1 MRVQTPALDII
12 DAELVAIGEALA
24 LMYERRA
31 RFAVLARQGVDLKS
45 AIKQTEDEIPDR
57 GNRRLLVSMPPQ
69 EGKTTA
75 ISRYGLLWLLMRF
88 PKLRMALVS
97 YDGKIA
103 GATSYMARGD
113 IAIHDG
119 SAGNVDLGLRL
130 EKDSKALGF
139 WRLAAPHEGSV
150 YSIGIGG
157 GIAGRPLD
165 LLLMDDVVKDD
176 EVASSEIRSSRAWS
190 WWEGVGRTRLA
201 PWAPVI
207 GVGTRWHELDLQ
219 GRLTARQEEDE
230 SAGLENIE
238 RWRCVNIPAQADHDP
253 AKGEVD
259 VLGREPGE
267 FMVSARGRTTEV
279 WESIKNGTS
288 PRVWTALYQGK
299 PSPDVGNVWLK
310 TWWRR
315 YDKPK
320 WAQQPD
326 GTFRLPG
333 VDKGLLSL
341 DCAFKDKKDSDY
353 VTIGVWGKWAAE
365 VYLIYQVW
373 ARLNFTDTCTAL
385 TRVAGL
391 FPDCYTKLVEDKAN
405 GTAVLDSLKKTV
417 PGMVPI
423 VPVQHKQ
430 ARAEAVSP
438 FIRAG
443 NVHLPTAQLAAMSQE
458 ISFDVEAFIQESTSF
473 PNAAH
478 DDQVDQCSQAL
489 AEFYLSGG
497 QGEAFL
503 AAWNK
508 EVADRPEHPEP
519 ESLRGLP
526 KLSSDTAG
534 FPCKCSKPRWQRWPD
549 GLKCVHCGGEQAG

>member
-1 MRVQTPALDII
+1 
-12 DAELVAIGEALA
+12 
-24 LMYERRA
+24 
-31 RFAVLARQGVDLKS
+31 
-45 AIKQTEDEIPDR
+45 
-57 GNRRLLVSMPPQ
+57 
-69 EGKTTA
+69 
-75 ISRYGLLWLLMRF
+75 
-88 PKLRMALVS
+88 
-97 YDGKIA
+97 
-103 GATSYMARGD
+103 MARGD

-190 WWEGVGRTRLA
+190 WWEGSGRTRLA
-201 PWAPVI
+201 PWAPVM

-299 PSPDVGNVWLK
+299 PSPDVGNVWMRE
-310 TWWRR
+310 WWRC
-315 YDKPK
+315 YDTPL
-320 WAQQPD
+320 WTQQPD
-326 GTFRLPG
+326 GTYKLPG
-333 VDKGLLSL
+333 MDTAILSV
-341 DCAFKDKKDSDY
+341 DCAFRDKKSSDY
-353 VTIGVWGKWAAE
+353 VVIQCWAMKGADS
-365 VYLIYQVW
+365 YLISQVW
-373 ARLNFTDTCTAL
+373 ARLSFTATLDAL
-385 TRVAGL
+385 KRVARL
-391 FPDCYTKLVEDKAN
+391 FPDAHRKLIEAKAN
-405 GTAVLDSLKKTV
+405 GDAVIDSLKHEMSGVIASEPTQSKV
-417 PGMVPI
+417 
-423 VPVQHKQ
+423 

-443 NVHLPTAQLAAMSQE
+443 NVHLPSQHVASMQRD
-458 ISFDVEAFIQESTSF
+458 IAWDPDGLIVEATGF
-473 PNAAH
+473 PNATH
-478 DDQVDQCSQAL
+478 DDQVDATSQAL
-489 AEFYLSGG
+489 AELYLGKGG
-497 QGEAFL
+497 PGSMH
-503 AAWNK
+503 
-508 EVADRPEHPEP
+508 VAKGRIPGMRAPHGMSDGRFG
-519 ESLRGLP
+519 RG
-526 KLSSDTAG
+526 G
-534 FPCKCSKPRWQRWPD
+534 RF
-549 GLKCVHCGGEQAG
+549 

>member
-1 MRVQTPALDII
+1 MSAVCAWRKLTLRGSPRRRCRRWRRWAWRVEWRSSVMPSTLISPPVRSPLISALLAQGEGPKHSDATPGELAARLDPMRVQTPALDII

-88 PKLRMALVS
+88 PKLRMAIVS

-190 WWEGVGRTRLA
+190 WWEGSGRTRLA
-201 PWAPVI
+201 PWAPVM

-310 TWWRR
+310 TWW
-315 YDKPK
+315 
-320 WAQQPD
+320 
-326 GTFRLPG
+326 
-333 VDKGLLSL
+333 
-341 DCAFKDKKDSDY
+341 
-353 VTIGVWGKWAAE
+353 
-365 VYLIYQVW
+365 
-373 ARLNFTDTCTAL
+373 TDAS
-385 TRVAGL
+385 R
-391 FPDCYTKLVEDKAN
+391 
-405 GTAVLDSLKKTV
+405 
-417 PGMVPI
+417 
-423 VPVQHKQ
+423 
-430 ARAEAVSP
+430 RAE
-438 FIRAG
+438 
-443 NVHLPTAQLAAMSQE
+443 H
-458 ISFDVEAFIQESTSF
+458 
-473 PNAAH
+473 
-478 DDQVDQCSQAL
+478 
-489 AEFYLSGG
+489 
-497 QGEAFL
+497 
-503 AAWNK
+503 
-508 EVADRPEHPEP
+508 
-519 ESLRGLP
+519 
-526 KLSSDTAG
+526 SD
-534 FPCKCSKPRWQRWPD
+534 
-549 GLKCVHCGGEQAG
+549 HQAG